1 MKNVTSSWSQTL
13 LIGKQ
18 SMQYNK
24 LIVKGRKLKLQ
35 IVLNCVQQD
44 LSTLR
49 KKGDTLDLRY

>member
-1 MKNVTSSWSQTL
+1 
-13 LIGKQ
+13 
-18 SMQYNK
+18 MQYNK

-49 KKGDTLDLRY
+49 KKGDALDLRY